1 MKLGLIGMPLGHSW
15 SAAIHGWLIH
25 EDYSLIPLEK
35 KELGPFL
42 ESRDFDGLNVTIP
55 YKQDVIPYL
64 DELEEWTKKIGAVNC
79 IVNRNGKLIGCNT
92 DYEGFR
98 DMLVAHQV
106 PVKGK
111 RVAVLGTGG
120 ASKAVLEA
128 IISLGG
134 IPVTVS
140 RSEKPDSITYETLL
154 DTQHTY
160 EILVNATPVGMAPQV
175 DRTPVNLTCFTN
187 LSYVIDIIANPLCTK
202 LCFEAKRLGIP
213 YLGGFEMLV
222 RQAIAADRY
231 FLDRDM
237 DAGLCV
243 PCMNALLQERRNIVL
258 IGMPTSGKTTIS
270 ALLGEITGRNVVE
283 MDQEIVAEIGMPI
296 ADWFALHGE
305 ESFRKMETETAEA
318 HSTGTGEIIS
328 CGGGVIKTAATM
340 EALSRNGTVVWI
352 DRDLD
357 KLYSTSDRPLAS
369 NNDQLKTLYEQRRP
383 LYRMYSDI
391 IVENNGTVEDC
402 IRTIMEKTGLKE
414 KKL

>member
-1 MKLGLIGMPLGHSW
+1 
-15 SAAIHGWLIH
+15 
-25 EDYSLIPLEK
+25 
-35 KELGPFL
+35 
-42 ESRDFDGLNVTIP
+42 
-55 YKQDVIPYL
+55 
-64 DELEEWTKKIGAVNC
+64 
-79 IVNRNGKLIGCNT
+79 
-92 DYEGFR
+92 
-98 DMLVAHQV
+98 
-106 PVKGK
+106 
-111 RVAVLGTGG
+111 
-120 ASKAVLEA
+120 
-128 IISLGG
+128 
-134 IPVTVS
+134 
-140 RSEKPDSITYETLL
+140 
-154 DTQHTY
+154 
-160 EILVNATPVGMAPQV
+160 
-175 DRTPVNLTCFTN
+175 
-187 LSYVIDIIANPLCTK
+187 
-202 LCFEAKRLGIP
+202 
-213 YLGGFEMLV
+213 
-222 RQAIAADRY
+222 
-231 FLDRDM
+231 M